1 MSFKSR
7 WKDFW
12 KLKETQN
19 TNVSETIDL
28 SELETPFERKLRL
41 RGLWI
46 CHVVTFVFSLSF
58 SIVFTGV
65 FPYLQQVNLFPQIRK
80 QLNGNYFLSMHK
92 YAVIEYESLFSNL
105 DSSWRRRSNRS
116 KQIQLGCCAKSN
128 WTSHFFT
135 HSWFFG
141 Q

>member
-1 MSFKSR
+1 MSFKSK

-19 TNVSETIDL
+19 TNVSDTIDL

-65 FPYLQQVNLFPQIRK
+65 FPYLQQVNLFLEIR
-80 QLNGNYFLSMHK
+80 NN
-92 YAVIEYESLFSNL
+92 
-105 DSSWRRRSNRS
+105 
-116 KQIQLGCCAKSN
+116 KSN
-128 WTSHFFT
+128 DFINAKICSN
-135 HSWFFG
+135 
-141 Q
+141 

>member
-1 MSFKSR
+1 MSFKSK

-19 TNVSETIDL
+19 SNVSETIDL

-65 FPYLQQVNLFPQIRK
+65 FPYLQQVNSLRNDLQDQTATI
-80 QLNGNYFLSMHK
+80 LSNT
-92 YAVIEYESLFSNL
+92 YAAI
-105 DSSWRRRSNRS
+105 D
-116 KQIQLGCCAKSN
+116 
-128 WTSHFFT
+128 
-135 HSWFFG
+135 
-141 Q
+141 